1 MEKLTVIQMQTRQFK
16 TPEKQSQANMTSSID
31 HNISLAT
38 VPNNMEIWNLPPPP
52 KKIQHSYFEETY
64 ELQKDN

>member
-38 VPNNMEIWNLPPPP
+38 VPNNMEI
-52 KKIQHSYFEETY
+52 
-64 ELQKDN
+64 